1 MMDTQCTTFSSPVT
15 YSLFFCVSQLN
26 NPRLLPGP
34 PSEALLW
41 PVREHDRI
49 RYPDIYRGEGKTN
62 GTFSPPFPLLPTSHI
77 FALKKGGNS
86 GGGVTGHTGEV
97 SVYLSYVN
105 DINSSASHYKRGLC

>member
-1 MMDTQCTTFSSPVT
+1 MHHFLLPR
-15 YSLFFCVSQLN
+15 YSLSVLLCLSIES
-26 NPRLLPGP
+26 RLLPDP

-62 GTFSPPFPLLPTSHI
+62 GTFSPPFPLLSTSHI

-86 GGGVTGHTGEV
+86 FGGGVTGHTGEV
-97 SVYLSYVN
+97 SVYLSYVD
-105 DINSSASHYKRGLC
+105 DINSSASDYKPSLC